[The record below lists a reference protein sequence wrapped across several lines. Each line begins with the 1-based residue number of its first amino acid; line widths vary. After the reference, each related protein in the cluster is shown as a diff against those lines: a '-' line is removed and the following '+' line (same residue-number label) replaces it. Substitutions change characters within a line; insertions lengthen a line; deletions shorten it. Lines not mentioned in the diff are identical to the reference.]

1 MSNSAPQLIE
11 DFNKSLKG
19 GKKRHGNSSLKA
31 WVKFVK
37 KVAKEEKLPYGAA
50 MKRAKVRK
58 DKGEKWM
65 MGGEGTGNTI
75 PIEAPTSQA
84 ASLRSQAAV
93 ARSQGNETEATR
105 LEADATRREDEDATG
120 NASSSDI
127 VTVGGRRR
135 KGKSHKKHGG
145 SKKRRGR
152 RGTKK
157 RRY

>member
-1 MSNSAPQLIE
+1 MSDSAPQLIE

-65 MGGEGTGNTI
+65 MGGVVNPDTGKEED
-75 PIEAPTSQA
+75 PVVLRAEATR
-84 ASLRSQAAV
+84 LR
-93 ARSQGNETEATR
+93 TEATR
-105 LEADATRREDEDATG
+105 LRELVPPNETEAAALETEAAALEAEAAAMG
-120 NASSSDI
+120 ME
-127 VTVGGRRR
+127 GGRRR
-135 KGKSHKKHGG
+135 KGKSQKKQCGG
-145 SKKRRGR
+145 SKKRRGGR

>member
-65 MGGEGTGNTI
+65 MGGQDPPEMAKSQDQSVNQNPPEMPKSQDQSVNQNPLAYIVDELDEAGN
-75 PIEAPTSQA
+75 PKE
-84 ASLRSQAAV
+84 
-93 ARSQGNETEATR
+93 
-105 LEADATRREDEDATG
+105 
-120 NASSSDI
+120 SSSDI

-135 KGKSHKKHGG
+135 KGKSHKKHSG

>member
-1 MSNSAPQLIE
+1 MSDSAPQLIE

-65 MGGEGTGNTI
+65 MGGVVNPVTG
-75 PIEAPTSQA
+75 
-84 ASLRSQAAV
+84 
-93 ARSQGNETEATR
+93 
-105 LEADATRREDEDATG
+105 EDEAVDPVVVDQSVNQNPPAYIVEELDKAG
-120 NASSSDI
+120 NPNEPSLL
-127 VTVGGRRR
+127 GGRRR